1 MSERMQNLTGETIVT
16 IDGNKHRLGKM
27 AGYGAQG
34 GNGKDLAAFF
44 NEDGLG
50 AIVNSSRGIICA
62 YKQDAYK
69 DKFGPDNYADASRQA
84 VLDMREDLKQAFV
97 R

>member
-1 MSERMQNLTGETIVT
+1 MPKPYILVP
-16 IDGNKHRLGKM
+16 
-27 AGYGAQG
+27 GYGAQG
-34 GNGKDLAAFF
+34 GQAKDLAPFF

-62 YKQDAYK
+62 YQQEQYSR
-69 DKFGPDNYADASRQA
+69 FGEVNYADASRQA
-84 VLDMREDLKQAFV
+84 VLDMKEDLKQAFV